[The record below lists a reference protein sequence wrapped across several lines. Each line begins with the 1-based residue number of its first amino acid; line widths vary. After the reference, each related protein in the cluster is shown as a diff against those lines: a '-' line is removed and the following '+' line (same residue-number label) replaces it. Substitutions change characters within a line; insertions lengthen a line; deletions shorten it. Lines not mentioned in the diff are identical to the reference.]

1 MCNASRAERDCP
13 RPEPATCRCRE
24 PRVDKA
30 RPRLCYE
37 CGLPVPRHSAAQ
49 LDAIV
54 EKVRKA

>member
-1 MCNASRAERDCP
+1 MCNASRPSRACP

-37 CGLPVPRHSAAQ
+37 CGLPVDAAAGLREQ
-49 LDAIV
+49 WKERSDGD
-54 EKVRKA
+54 